1 MDNTPWDADNQK
13 GVPSAARGYVP
24 SRELSVFIKQ
34 ASRPDLRLSL
44 LAIARDHAVILAC
57 GLASYLAY
65 QSGGIW
71 LCLLVWPVAMLFAGR
86 TMRGLECL
94 VHEASHYNLTRNR
107 ALNDALADGLC
118 AWPVLSQVANY
129 RKSHMVHHRAFGHET
144 DPDRIR
150 FAALGI
156 DTLDRSDP
164 WRFSIGVA
172 RRLLPYIPGWWWAIG
187 VDGPTIARFAAW
199 HLLTFL
205 VPATVFLAWQEALVL
220 WLLTWVIPVFFML
233 PVVRFVAETAEHDY
247 EDQDEATQV
256 IFKTTWSN
264 VGWIHHWIFHPHND
278 GFHAVHHLYP
288 SVPHHALPRVHARL
302 IEEDTDFRD
311 TALIRTTL
319 TRKGAMM
326 EYAR

>member
-1 MDNTPWDADNQK
+1 MDNTLWDADNQK

-118 AWPVLSQVANY
+118 TWPVL
-129 RKSHMVHHRAFGHET
+129 RA
-144 DPDRIR
+144 
-150 FAALGI
+150 
-156 DTLDRSDP
+156 
-164 WRFSIGVA
+164 
-172 RRLLPYIPGWWWAIG
+172 
-187 VDGPTIARFAAW
+187 
-199 HLLTFL
+199 
-205 VPATVFLAWQEALVL
+205 
-220 WLLTWVIPVFFML
+220 
-233 PVVRFVAETAEHDY
+233 
-247 EDQDEATQV
+247 
-256 IFKTTWSN
+256 
-264 VGWIHHWIFHPHND
+264 
-278 GFHAVHHLYP
+278 
-288 SVPHHALPRVHARL
+288 
-302 IEEDTDFRD
+302 
-311 TALIRTTL
+311 
-319 TRKGAMM
+319 
-326 EYAR
+326 